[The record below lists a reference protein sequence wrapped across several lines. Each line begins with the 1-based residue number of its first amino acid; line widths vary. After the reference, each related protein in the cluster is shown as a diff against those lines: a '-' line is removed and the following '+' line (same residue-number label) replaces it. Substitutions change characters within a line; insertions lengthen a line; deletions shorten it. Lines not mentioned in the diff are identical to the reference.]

1 MSEALFRPFLQAT
14 QHVFELMLDLNDVH
28 DEPAVKRS
36 ANPDTIEVSIGVKG
50 DLNGQVVY
58 SFPYETC
65 LNMVNI
71 MSGMEISEVD
81 EFVTSAISEI
91 ANIISGN
98 VMTLLT
104 GENLACDI
112 LPPKL
117 VTGDILTEEYA
128 LDTVS
133 CIITSVGNVCLDIM
147 LNPAQ

>member
-1 MSEALFRPFLQAT
+1 MAEVLYRPFLKAT
-14 QHVFELMLDLNDVH
+14 QHVFQLMLDINDVH
-28 DEPAVKRS
+28 AEPLNENIREL
-36 ANPDTIEVSIGVKG
+36 DTVEVSIGVTG
-50 DLNGQVVY
+50 DLIGQVVY

-81 EFVTSAISEI
+81 EFVTSAISEV

-104 GENLACDI
+104 DENLTCDI
-112 LPPKL
+112 LPPKVL
-117 VTGDILTEEYA
+117 MGEVDNGNYT

-133 CIITSVGNVCLDIM
+133 CIVTSMGNICLDIM

>member
-1 MSEALFRPFLQAT
+1 MSEALYRPFLHAT

-28 DEPAVKRS
+28 DEPAVKKAS
-36 ANPDTIEVSIGVKG
+36 NPDTIEVSIGIKG

-71 MSGMEISEVD
+71 MSGMEICEVD

-104 GENLACDI
+104 DEHLTCDI

-133 CIITSVGNVCLDIM
+133 CIVTSVGNVCLDIM

>member
-1 MSEALFRPFLQAT
+1 MSEALYRPFLQAT
-14 QHVFELMLDLNDVH
+14 QHVFQLMLDLNDVH
-28 DEPAVKRS
+28 AEPLSEA
-36 ANPDTIEVSIGVKG
+36 AQCLDTLEVSIVVTG
-50 DLNGQVVY
+50 DLTGQVVY

-104 GENLACDI
+104 DESVACDI

-117 VTGDILTEEYA
+117 LNGEADKGSYA

-133 CIITSVGNVCLDIM
+133 CIVTPLGNICLDIM
-147 LNPAQ
+147 LNPA

>member
-1 MSEALFRPFLQAT
+1 MSEALYRPFLQAT
-14 QHVFELMLDLNDVH
+14 QHVFRLMLDLDNVYA
-28 DEPAVKRS
+28 EPLRGDTRSLDAV
-36 ANPDTIEVSIGVKG
+36 EVSIGVTG
-50 DLNGQVVY
+50 DLTGRVVY

-81 EFVTSAISEI
+81 EFVTSAIGEI

-104 GENLACDI
+104 DEDLACDI
-112 LPPKL
+112 LPPRV
-117 VTGDILTEEYA
+117 VTGEAEKGQYA
-128 LDTVS
+128 LNTVS
-133 CIITSVGNVCLDIM
+133 CIVTSVGNICLDIM

>member
-1 MSEALFRPFLQAT
+1 MSETLYRPFLQAT
-14 QHVFELMLDLNDVH
+14 QHVFQLMLDLNDVH
-28 DEPAVKRS
+28 AEPLREAIQDL
-36 ANPDTIEVSIGVKG
+36 DTLEVSIGVTG
-50 DLNGQVVY
+50 DLTGQVVY

-81 EFVTSAISEI
+81 EFVTSAIGEI

-104 GENLACDI
+104 DENVSCDI

-117 VTGDILTEEYA
+117 LNGEVDKNNYA

-133 CIITSVGNVCLDIM
+133 CIVTPLGNICLDIM
-147 LNPAQ
+147 LNPA

>member
-1 MSEALFRPFLQAT
+1 MSEALYRPFLQAT
-14 QHVFELMLDLNDVH
+14 QHVFALMLDLNDVH
-28 DEPAVKRS
+28 DEPAVKKTT
-36 ANPDTIEVSIGVKG
+36 NPDTIEVSIGVKG
-50 DLNGQVVY
+50 DLSGQVVY

-104 GENLACDI
+104 GENLTCDI

-117 VTGDILTEEYA
+117 VTGDILTEEYT

-133 CIITSVGNVCLDIM
+133 CIVTSVGNVCLDIM

>member
-1 MSEALFRPFLQAT
+1 MSEVLYRPFLQAT
-14 QHVFELMLDLNDVH
+14 QHVFQLMLDLNDVH
-28 DEPAVKRS
+28 AEPLSETVHGLDAL
-36 ANPDTIEVSIGVKG
+36 EVSIGVTG
-50 DLNGQVVY
+50 DLSGQVVY

-104 GENLACDI
+104 DESLACDI
-112 LPPKL
+112 LPPRLIAGEVDK
-117 VTGDILTEEYA
+117 GSYK

-133 CIITSVGNVCLDIM
+133 CIVTSIGNICLDIM
-147 LNPAQ
+147 LNPAP